1 MALDEQLRRI
11 FEADREM
18 RAAERKLLEK
28 TSEELIAL
36 LVRATE
42 EALRMADRT
51 EGAMR
56 LERLADLCAQV
67 PGPQMTDALID
78 ILDDPE
84 PRVRVAAG
92 EALTDVGYERYA
104 EVARGVERALEAD
117 KAGSAMAELP
127 WILAEIGEPSA
138 LPLIRRFL
146 QHTDPNVI
154 ATAIEAL
161 VHLGDPDAVQDLQG
175 FLGDERNATID
186 DFESETRTTLGE
198 LAQEALT
205 MLGRAPS

>member
-18 RAAERKLLEK
+18 RAAERTLLQK

-104 EVARGVERALEAD
+104 EVARGVERALDAD